1 LRFYRSNRK
10 LAIIGGLGQRK
21 SLNGERKSLNNESF
35 DEDRN
40 DVTYGHRTENPT
52 GSGDTEMNYKG
63 GKGEEDAD
71 VEDKEDEKMPSNVK
85 KAEEKSEEVLKHLVI
100 S

>member
-1 LRFYRSNRK
+1 M
-10 LAIIGGLGQRK
+10 
-21 SLNGERKSLNNESF
+21 
-35 DEDRN
+35 
-40 DVTYGHRTENPT
+40 RTDLLMLVQLTNH
-52 GSGDTEMNYKG
+52 GFNS

>member
-1 LRFYRSNRK
+1 VDSDNANLLMENANLLIMRVLTRI
-10 LAIIGGLGQRK
+10 AM
-21 SLNGERKSLNNESF
+21 
-35 DEDRN
+35 
-40 DVTYGHRTENPT
+40 DVTYGDRTENPT